1 METRNAK
8 LIVNKS
14 GGTASGKSKTYRV
27 TLPNSWINQMG
38 LGELNREIDL
48 YFDGERVIVTRKTDI
63 EEFVH
68 ARKHHKLI
76 QLDYYNFDDLI
87 TTIIADYTDEV
98 IKIKNHKDD
107 IIHSAFGVRTNPSWD
122 DYLEFLED
130 RCISRT
136 RDGLKYYLDT
146 IGVDEYNPFEIIKKT
161 QGRMSEDHQWI
172 KISYLSD

>member
-8 LIVNKS
+8 LIINKS
-14 GGTASGKSKTYRV
+14 GGTATGKSNTYRV
-27 TLPNSWINQMG
+27 TLPTSWITKMG
-38 LGELNREIDL
+38 LGELNRELEL
-48 YFDGERVIVTRKTDI
+48 YFDGNKIIVTQKTNI
-63 EEFVH
+63 EEFLNT
-68 ARKHHKLI
+68 RKHHKLI
-76 QLDYYNFDDLI
+76 KLDYYNFDDLI

-130 RCISRT
+130 RCIPRT
-136 RDGLKYYLDT
+136 RDGLKHYLDT

-161 QGRMSEDHQWI
+161 QGRMAEDHQWV
-172 KISYLSD
+172 KVTEL